1 MIPIYH
7 KETSKARLISSG
19 CDLIQTVCLISM
31 SVLERNVLEDQESHI
46 SHIPTILVWGKTS
59 SAGHMAPYSFES
71 SEKMV

>member
-7 KETSKARLISSG
+7 EETSKARFISG
-19 CDLIQTVCLISM
+19 CDLIQAMCLISM

-59 SAGHMAPYSFES
+59 SAGPHGTLQF
-71 SEKMV
+71 